1 MLFIEKSLRQ
11 IQKELHQLTP
21 IGLLVIIE
29 SRIGNMS
36 TETCEK
42 NNYLKLKRH
51 VNFTVKNDKTSANLK
66 FTAI

>member
-1 MLFIEKSLRQ
+1 
-11 IQKELHQLTP
+11 
-21 IGLLVIIE
+21 LVIIE